1 MKQFLIRLVYFLL
14 PFLIGVVLVD
24 VILKN
29 QMRTPAKF
37 KLKKGITAVIVGH
50 SQSECGLND
59 SLIPHTQNLSFGGEA
74 YIYNYRKLEKL
85 VEVNPQLKK
94 VYVSFS
100 NNQVGENISK
110 WTYGDEKLTHYF
122 PKYNYLMK
130 VEDYSNIANEN
141 PKGILISEVKS
152 IVNNAKSVLKREKTV
167 FNDRNWG
174 GYLSLNK
181 QKLDSLIKAN
191 HILKL
196 KKEIS
201 HTESQINLYY
211 LDKIVA
217 LCKEKNLEL
226 VFVRTPMHHTLFA
239 VQNEVLFQKIR
250 KSKYNDIPFL
260 DFHDF
265 KLNNNEFADFDH
277 LNKEGA
283 IKLSKAFHQQAQSK

>member
-1 MKQFLIRLVYFLL
+1 MKRFLTRLVYFLL

-24 VILKN
+24 VVLKN
-29 QMRTPAKF
+29 QMRTPSKF
-37 KLKKGITAVIVGH
+37 KLDNEITAVIIGH

-59 SLIPHTQNLSFGGEA
+59 SLINNTKNLSFGGEA
-74 YIYNYRKLEKL
+74 YIYNYHKLKKL

-110 WTYGDEKLTHYF
+110 WVYGDEKLTHYF
-122 PKYNYLMK
+122 PKYNYLME
-130 VEDYSNIANEN
+130 VEDYTNIAKEN
-141 PKGILISEVKS
+141 SKGLLVSEVKS

-191 HILKL
+191 HIIKL

-201 HTESQINLYY
+201 QTESQINLYY
-211 LDKIVA
+211 LDKIVS
-217 LCKEKNLEL
+217 LCREKNIEL
-226 VFVRTPMHHTLFA
+226 VFVRTPMHPMYFA
-239 VQNEVLFQKIR
+239 VQNESLFQKIR
-250 KSKYNDIPFL
+250 KSKYNDVPFI
-260 DFHDF
+260 DFHNF
-265 KLNNNEFADFDH
+265 KLDNKEFADFDH
-277 LNKEGA
+277 LNKDGA
-283 IKLSKAFHQQAQSK
+283 IKLSKAFNQKIQSQ